1 MKKQNL
7 ITAKKATFTLE
18 QVATTIEQMKHEN
31 HKPKVIVVHSG
42 TNDLNKGETAEQTLP
57 KYQKIVENVLNNM
70 PQTKVVLSAI
80 VPRLDN
86 KKVQRQVDFINASLN
101 RTYGE
106 SGNVTFVTNNDV
118 LGFHLRGKDG
128 IHLKDD
134 GTRKLARHIRDGVI
148 SALNIQ

>member
-86 KKVQRQVDFINASLN
+86 KKVQRHD
-101 RTYGE
+101 
-106 SGNVTFVTNNDV
+106 
-118 LGFHLRGKDG
+118 
-128 IHLKDD
+128 
-134 GTRKLARHIRDGVI
+134 
-148 SALNIQ
+148 

>member
-86 KKVQRQVDFINASLN
+86 KKGQRQVDFINASLN